1 MQLHNHLLVQKL
13 DAFIRKYY
21 KNVLLKGLIVFIGL
35 FVLFFLSISALE
47 YFGRYNSLTRAV
59 LFYAFLTFSIVLLIR
74 FILYPLAQ
82 LLRMGKQISHAQAA
96 QIIGSHFK
104 EVNDKLMNAL
114 QLLDQFDETNAL
126 LAAAIQQKT
135 QELSPLPFTSA
146 VSYKQNIKY
155 VPWALIPIVVL
166 VFVLIGSPNLLS
178 EGAKRVIQY
187 NQVFKEQAPFSFQI
201 TNDVLRVAQFEDFE
215 LKVNVIGNEIPSVV
229 NLHINNQSFRM
240 QKEGASMFSY
250 TFKNMQKSTTFFLEA
265 LGFEG
270 DRYQIQVLNRPIML
284 AYSVQLD
291 YPAYL
296 NQRDETINNP
306 GDLNIP
312 AGTVVNWQFTGKQTD
327 HLRLQFNKFEVLTQS
342 KDQIHYQYSRKF
354 FASDAYAIKLSNNMV
369 SKGDSLYFQISVIP
383 DAFPQITIEEQRDSV
398 TGKILYFGG
407 SASDDHGLSKLTFNY
422 KFLKAADPKK
432 LEKGLISVN
441 IPINPDKQIDIVH
454 VFNLFEIA
462 IDLEDEIS
470 YYFEVWDNDG
480 VYGSKSTQT
489 KPFVLKAPSKQEVKD
504 QAQQDSKALQEKME
518 EALKESKDLQKDLK
532 EVQKKLKSQQAL
544 TFEEKKKLEQ
554 LQKRQ
559 KELVQKIEELQ
570 QDFKQK
576 NQKEQSFKEEDQR
589 ILEKQEQLQKMY
601 EEMLTDEMK
610 QLMKKLDDLVKM
622 QNKDQ
627 IQKELDKMDLNNK
640 DVEKELDRMLEMY
653 KEIALD
659 QKMEQTMKDL
669 KDLAQKQAELAKD
682 TEQKSKTNEEL
693 VKKQEEINKAFE
705 DVKKDIQDMQK
716 QNKELENP
724 KDLPDTKD
732 AEQKIKEKLQ
742 QSKDELS
749 KGNNKKSSKSQKEAA
764 EEMQQMQEKM
774 QEQMEKEEEEQE
786 EIDEKALREILENVI
801 QLSKDQEDLLEQ
813 MKGLQG
819 YNPQFVKLAQEQKN
833 IKDNARMVEDS
844 LLALS
849 KRVPAIKSFINRE
862 VTKLN
867 SHLDQANTSYSTR
880 NESQIRVQQQY
891 AMTRM
896 NNLGLLLSEALQQM
910 QQQSQEKKESKKQG
924 KGKPSKKPGKGNKP
938 SMSQL
943 KKMQEEMNKQMKEGM
958 NKNGKGESSKPGTE
972 QFARMAAKQMA
983 IRQQMQKMLSQ
994 MDALEKEKMGGG
1006 KQLGDLQKLM
1016 EETEKELVNKRLTQ
1030 ETLMRQ
1036 QEILTRLLEHEKAEK
1051 KQEEE
1056 MKREA
1061 TTGKDIPKPNPKYLE
1076 KFEGKNQKNKEIL
1089 QALPI
1094 EMQPYYKQKAKE
1106 YFDKQ

>member
-21 KNVLLKGLIVFIGL
+21 KNLLLKGVIIFIGL
-35 FVLFFLSISALE
+35 FVLFFLSVAALE

-59 LFYAFLTFSIVLLIR
+59 LFYTFLTFSLVLLLR
-74 FILYPLAQ
+74 FIVYPLAQ
-82 LLRMGKQISHAQAA
+82 LFRMGKQLSYAQAA
-96 QIIGSHFK
+96 EIIGLHFK
-104 EVNDKLMNAL
+104 EVSDKLMNAL
-114 QLLDQFDETNAL
+114 QLLNQVGDKNSL
-126 LAAAIQQKT
+126 LEAAIQQKT
-135 QELSPLPFTSA
+135 LELSPLPFTSA

-155 VPWALIPIVVL
+155 VRWAIIPVILFVVIL
-166 VFVLIGSPNLLS
+166 MSAPSLLS
-178 EGAKRVIQY
+178 EGATRLLQY
-187 NQVFKEQAPFSFQI
+187 NQVFKEPAPFSFQI
-201 TNDVLRVAQFEDFE
+201 SNDKLIVEQFQDFE
-215 LKVNVIGNEIPSVV
+215 LMVNVIGKEIPSTV
-229 NLHINNQSFRM
+229 NLHVNNQSFRM
-240 QKEGASMFSY
+240 EKQGATKFSY
-250 TFKNMQKSTTFFLEA
+250 TFKNIQKSTTFYLEA

-270 DRYQIQVLNRPIML
+270 EPYQIEVLHKPVML
-284 AYSVQLD
+284 SYAVQLD
-291 YPAYL
+291 YPSYL
-296 NQRDETINNP
+296 NQKDEFINNP

-312 AGTVVNWQFTGKQTD
+312 AGTVVHWQFTGKQTED
-327 HLRLQFNKFEVLTQS
+327 LLLQFGKFKAHAKT
-342 KDQIHYQYSRKF
+342 KDQVHYQYSRKF
-354 FASDAYAIKLSNNMV
+354 FSSDAYAIKLSNNLV
-369 SKGDSLYFQISVIP
+369 QRGDSLYFQISVIP
-383 DAFPQITIEEQRDSV
+383 DAFPQISIEEQKDSI

-407 SASDDHGLSKLTFNY
+407 SASDDYGISKLTFNY
-422 KFLKAADPKK
+422 KFLKASDAKK
-432 LEKGLISVN
+432 VEKGLTTVN
-441 IPINPDKQIDIVH
+441 IPINIGKQLNIVH
-454 VFNLFEIA
+454 VFNLFEID
-462 IDLEDEIS
+462 IQLEDEIT

-480 VYGSKSTQT
+480 VYGAKSTQS
-489 KPFVLKAPSKQEVKD
+489 KPYVLKAPTKQEVKE
-504 QAQQDSKALQEKME
+504 QAQQDSKALQLKME

-554 LQKRQ
+554 LQNRQ
-559 KELVQKIEELQ
+559 KDLVQKIEELQ

-576 NQKEQSFKEEDQR
+576 NQKEQSFKEEDKR
-589 ILEKQEQLQKMY
+589 IIEKQEQLQKMY

-653 KEIALD
+653 KEMALD
-659 QKMEQTMKDL
+659 KKMEETMKDL
-669 KDLAQKQAELAKD
+669 KDLAQKQAELSKE
-682 TEQKSKTNEEL
+682 TEQKNKSNEEL
-693 VKKQEEINKAFE
+693 LKKQEELNKAFE
-705 DVKKDIQDMQK
+705 EVRKDMQDMQK

-724 KDLPDTKD
+724 KDLPDTKQ
-732 AEQKIKEKLQ
+732 AEQQIAEKLKE
-742 QSKDELS
+742 SKDELS

-764 EEMQQMQEKM
+764 QEMQQMQEKM

-786 EIDEKALREILENVI
+786 EIDEKALREILENII

-819 YNPQFVKLAQEQKN
+819 YNPQFVKLAQEQK
-833 IKDNARMVEDS
+833 ILKDNARMVEDS

-862 VTKLN
+862 LTKLN
-867 SHLDQANTSYSTR
+867 SHLDQANYGFSSR
-880 NESQIRVQQQY
+880 NEAQIRVQQQY

-938 SMSQL
+938 SMSEL
-943 KKMQEEMNKQMKEGM
+943 KKMQEEMNKQLKDGM
-958 NKNGKGESSKPGTE
+958 NKNGKGESNKPGTE

-1006 KQLGDLQKLM
+1006 KQLGDLQKMM
-1016 EETEKELVNKRLTQ
+1016 EETEKDLVNKRLTQ

-1061 TTGKDIPKPNPKYLE
+1061 TQGKEIPKPDPKYLE
-1076 KFEGKNQKNKEIL
+1076 KFERKNQKNTDML

-1106 YFDKQ
+1106 YFDK